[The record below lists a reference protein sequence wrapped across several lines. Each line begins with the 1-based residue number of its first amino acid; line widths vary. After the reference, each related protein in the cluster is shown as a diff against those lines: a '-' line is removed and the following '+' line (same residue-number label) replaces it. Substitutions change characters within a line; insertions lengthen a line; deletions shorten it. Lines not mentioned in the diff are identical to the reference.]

1 MRLSR
6 VNGVTGVCTR
16 PGSNTDMDTFSSSP
30 AVRLAL
36 EDAHVGE
43 LLLDEGLALL
53 GGGRQRR
60 ARRPDR
66 AAHDHHAALE
76 RGGILVFEQVP
87 EPRHLVLQL
96 ARAHSPA
103 MQASNSAAHRFGQT
117 EPAAE

>member
-16 PGSNTDMDTFSSSP
+16 PGSRTGSKTDMDMFSNSP

-36 EDAHVGE
+36 EDAHIRE
-43 LLLDEGLALL
+43 LLFDEGLPLL

-66 AAHDHHAALE
+66 TAHDHHAALE
-76 RGGILVFEQVP
+76 RGWILVFEQMP

-96 ARAHSPA
+96 AGASPFA
-103 MQASNSAAHRFGQT
+103 GHAGVEQR
-117 EPAAE
+117 